1 MNIEEYREYC
11 LSLGDVEEKIPF
23 SAFHNAESEILAFYV
38 GGHIFALFY
47 LNDFDTITL
56 KCQTDTIEELKSSS
70 RFVTKP
76 MSRTYRIFMGFSLYT
91 SRPLYTIKA
100 CPLLPGIEALRLPTK
115 LISDVHAIS
124 MDNHNYRFVW
134 IMEISQVSIPS

>member
-38 GGHIFALFY
+38 GGHIFALFN

-76 MSRTYRIFMGFSLYT
+76 MSMSAKNLKYWVGIDARLADDESIKSLTLNAYHHVKEQYT
-91 SRPLYTIKA
+91 KKGSGR
-100 CPLLPGIEALRLPTK
+100 
-115 LISDVHAIS
+115 
-124 MDNHNYRFVW
+124 
-134 IMEISQVSIPS
+134 